1 MKITA
6 VEESGIA
13 GELGIREGD
22 ELLEV
27 NGKRVLDS
35 IDYRFSE
42 GDPRLTLKVARDGE
56 LTVYDIEK
64 DEGETLGIDFEEMKV
79 LSCGNDCIFCF
90 VDQNPEGLRKGLYF
104 RDGDYRLSFMYGNY
118 TTMTNAGPAILQ
130 RIIDQRLSPQYIS
143 VHVTDLAVRT
153 RLMGLRKDDR
163 ILDKIALL
171 NDNGIDMHTQ
181 IVLCPGINDGATLER
196 TVRDLFRFH
205 AHVVSLAVV
214 PVGLTD
220 HRFGLAPLAKVD
232 AGYAVKLLDTAERW
246 QKEFR
251 EKTGRAFVYPSDEF
265 YIVAGRKI
273 PPSSAY
279 DGFPQIENGV
289 GIVRNFLSE
298 FRRLS
303 AGFPKRLRPRRS
315 LTLVTGELAR
325 SFMEKS
331 ILPRMRRVEGLDV
344 RLAVV
349 PNVLYGRSV
358 TVAGLLSG
366 KCLYSALEGR
376 DLGNL
381 LLLPPDIL
389 NADGVL
395 LDDETIADVEE
406 RLRVPVMMFEG
417 SWDAVFRLLKN
428 ATRRTRTRQLLP
440 SSTTRA
446 ASIPTTKV

>member
-1 MKITA
+1 MRITA
-6 VEESGIA
+6 VDGSGIA

-35 IDYRFSE
+35 IDYRFHE
-42 GDPRLTLKVARDGE
+42 GDSRLTLKVARDGE
-56 LTVYDIEK
+56 LTLFDIDK
-64 DEGETLGIDFEEMKV
+64 DEGEPLGIDFEEMKV

-118 TTMTNAGPAILQ
+118 TTMTNAGPAILR

-153 RLMGLRKDDR
+153 RLMGLKKDDR

-171 NDNGIDMHTQ
+171 REGGIDMHTQ
-181 IVLCPGINDGATLER
+181 IVLCPGINDGATLEK

-205 AHVVSLAVV
+205 SRVVSLAIV

-220 HRFGLAPLAKVD
+220 HRFGLHTLAKVD
-232 AGYAVKLLDTAERW
+232 AGYARGLLETAERW

-251 EKTGRAFVYPSDEF
+251 KKTGRAFVYPSDEF

-298 FRRLS
+298 FRRQS
-303 AGFPKRLRPRRS
+303 AEFPKRLRVRRI
-315 LTLVTGELAR
+315 LTLATGELAR

-331 ILPRMRRVEGLDV
+331 VLPGLRRIEGLDV
-344 RLAVV
+344 RLEVV

-366 KCLYSALEGR
+366 KCLYSALEGK
-376 DLGNL
+376 DLGDM

-395 LDDETIADVEE
+395 LDDETVAGVEE

-417 SWDAVFRLLKN
+417 SWDAVFRLLKKT
-428 ATRRTRTRQLLP
+428 TRRTRNRQLLP
-440 SSTTRA
+440 SSAIREASKHTTR
-446 ASIPTTKV
+446 V